1 MFFEIVKLL
10 YNISFLIILLTILLE
25 VCKKKYLILVS
36 LVFWFSFFY
45 FCYIAFPCFFIEDI
59 NLRWNF
65 SDATL
70 NNTRII
76 VAIYNIIFSFYLYKF
91 SIIDKSLKNEVCLT
105 QRYDIVYQVAKIL
118 ELLGCLIILVAIF
131 KLMNARN
138 NATGIR
144 AYFIIREA
152 GKDLEAKYHLRLLL
166 YLLLSS
172 SFYLYSRRRK
182 VIFFTP
188 LILIIL
194 FETLAGERTT
204 AFIVLLYIYIIY
216 AVLKRTLA
224 LKLIIPLVFLLL
236 IGVLFSRASALNVK
250 LDLNIIFGEFFE
262 TFTTLPYL
270 IEHSLFGFGFNFER
284 ILSDYTYVSFIP
296 GTIKEN
302 LVTYLSVGGEMAEI
316 IGRGYGL
323 GSNFIFEQLF
333 EFGAIGFLTSLII
346 PLLLIIFDRRL
357 KGWNNLLINILFV
370 FQLRLYVREGISQ
383 FMIIFYI
390 FIMYFAFFYFMH
402 KKSHIIPIIKKQNK
416 LIKLLKFD
424 E

>member
-1 MFFEIVKLL
+1 
-10 YNISFLIILLTILLE
+10 
-25 VCKKKYLILVS
+25 
-36 LVFWFSFFY
+36 
-45 FCYIAFPCFFIEDI
+45 
-59 NLRWNF
+59 
-65 SDATL
+65 
-70 NNTRII
+70 
-76 VAIYNIIFSFYLYKF
+76 
-91 SIIDKSLKNEVCLT
+91 
-105 QRYDIVYQVAKIL
+105 
-118 ELLGCLIILVAIF
+118 
-131 KLMNARN
+131 MNARN

-152 GKDLEAKYHLRLLL
+152 GKDLEAMYHLRLVL

-172 SFYLYSRRRK
+172 SFYLYLKRIK
-182 VIFFTP
+182 VIFFIP

-204 AFIVLLYIYIIY
+204 AFIVLLYMYILY

-270 IEHSLFGFGFNFER
+270 IEHKLLGFGFNIER
-284 ILSDYTYVSFIP
+284 ILSDYTYGSFIP

-302 LVTYLSVGGEMAEI
+302 LVTYLSVGGEMAKI

-333 EFGAIGFLTSLII
+333 EFGPIGFLTSLIV
-346 PLLLIIFDRRL
+346 PLLLIFFDRNL
-357 KGWNNLLINILFV
+357 KCWNNLLIKILFV

-390 FIMYFAFFYFMH
+390 FIMYCFLLFYA
-402 KKSHIIPIIKKQNK
+402 
-416 LIKLLKFD
+416 
-424 E
+424 